1 MLHHADP
8 TRTHN
13 YKVKQSDLSG
23 KEKGRD
29 TQNMSE
35 TNKLQKHWL
44 NMHTAENGCRN
55 MQSIVESHTHCLP
68 THPATWWCY
77 SVPCK
82 KWLLELAH
90 AQHATLVPDYGQNKN
105 VLEASGQNKN
115 ALELPKCVREPPS
128 HTFICTTGWSRQELE
143 MGGHHFPMKFPP
155 NKKTSYFLVN

>member
-13 YKVKQSDLSG
+13 YEVKQSDLSG

-55 MQSIVESHTHCLP
+55 LQSIVESHTHCLP

-77 SVPCK
+77 PVPYK

-128 HTFICTTGWSRQELE
+128 YTFICTTGWSRYIYIYTCIH
-143 MGGHHFPMKFPP
+143 MFNIIHYIH
-155 NKKTSYFLVN
+155 TYAFL